1 MTLENKDQPV
11 FDFLHNFTVYGEK
24 KNIDYLQQL

>member
-24 KNIDYLQQL
+24 KTDYLQQL